1 MDIRDYF
8 VIDSSRATKAK
19 RQKVEEN
26 GIASKSEL
34 GLDRPGLID
43 TPSASNKS
51 NSAYVSR
58 VGHWTVQVYI
68 IQAHNPNDDFKIRLL
83 KDHFRPCDSYNFK
96 EDGKG
101 KRAFRPS
108 WL

>member
-8 VIDSSRATKAK
+8 VTDSSRATKAK
-19 RQKVEEN
+19 RQKVEED

-34 GLDRPGLID
+34 GLDRPSLID
-43 TPSASNKS
+43 TTSASNKS
-51 NSAYVSR
+51 NSTYVSELDI
-58 VGHWTVQVYI
+58 GLYI
-68 IQAHNPNDDFKIRLL
+68 NQAHNPNDDFKIRLL